1 MNAVINIDIKITGRK
16 AECIINDMKVNGM
29 DSELTGVVLKNLNDN
44 RKRVQQAIDRFYG
57 DQEDDGVLT
66 PEVVEAPQ
74 DQQPEAAA
82 SDVPP
87 ADL

>member
-1 MNAVINIDIKITGRK
+1 MNAVINIDIRITGRK

-29 DSELTGVVLKNLNDN
+29 DSELTGIVLKNLNDN
-44 RKRVQQAIDRFYG
+44 RKRIQQAIDRFYG
-57 DQEDDGVLT
+57 DLEDDGILT

-74 DQQPEAAA
+74 DQQPEAA
-82 SDVPP
+82 SDAPP